1 MTNMTLAEFAKVKK
15 QRDIDKAAILKYV
28 SQYCLALEKNYRD
41 YSIRSYNRSLN
52 DNPEYYQKQIDEVM
66 SGRTDMVFSCISG
79 KKYYK
84 VIHTQDESSS
94 VHSFVDKVTGDVYKA
109 ASWKAPAKHVRY
121 NFLNE
126 EQRAFLLSGLCDWAG
141 GYLYA
146 DSGMTS
152 LTGGNN

>member
-1 MTNMTLAEFAKVKK
+1 MTKMTLSEFAKVKK
-15 QRDIDKAAILKYV
+15 QRDMDQAEILKYV
-28 SQYCLALEKNYRD
+28 AQYCKALEKNYRD
-41 YSIRSYNRSLN
+41 YSIRSYNRSLD
-52 DNPEYYQKQIDEVM
+52 DNPEYYQARIDELM
-66 SGRTDMVFSCISG
+66 SGKTDMKFTTISG

-84 VIHTQDESSS
+84 VIHTQDDSSS
-94 VHSFVDKVTGDVYKA
+94 VHSFVDKVTGEVYKP

>member
-1 MTNMTLAEFAKVKK
+1 MTLAEFAKVKK

-28 SQYCLALEKNYRD
+28 AQYCLALEKNYRD
-41 YSIRSYNRSLN
+41 YSIRSYNRNLEK
-52 DNPEYYQKQIDEVM
+52 DGNPYWQKQIDEVM

-84 VIHTQDESSS
+84 VVHTQDESSS

-152 LTGGNN
+152 LTGGNF

>member
-1 MTNMTLAEFAKVKK
+1 MTLSEFAKVKK

-28 SQYCLALEKNYRD
+28 AQYCLALEKNYRD

-52 DNPEYYQKQIDEVM
+52 DNPEYYQARIDELM
-66 SGRTDMVFSCISG
+66 SGKTDMVFSFTSG
-79 KKYYK
+79 KKYHK
-84 VIHTQDESSS
+84 VSHTQDGSTS
-94 VHSFVDKVTGDVYKA
+94 VHSFVDKETGDVYKA

-152 LTGGNN
+152 LTGGNF